1 MAAASAASR
10 GKRTLLLEKNKKLG
24 VKILMSG
31 GTRCNV
37 THNCSVR
44 EIALAFGPNG
54 RFLHSPLATLGPE
67 DVLSMLR
74 AEGVETKVES
84 TGKIFPASN
93 RAIDVRDALVRIA
106 RCSGAEIHNETAV
119 VECVKGS
126 DAADPFRVSTDQEQ
140 LLTKSLLITSGG
152 RSYPGCGTTGDGYA
166 WAERF
171 GHSLTDMSPAL
182 TPIVSQ
188 VPWANELKGISLQ
201 NVGTKIADGSGQTK
215 MQNDQPILFTHFGFS
230 GPAPMNV
237 SRVIGLHPEEKYKLN
252 LDLFPSEN
260 QEQLFNRFAESCRS
274 PKFSVVEQILETAWP
289 KRFREA
295 VLTSLQIGPRDRT
308 AEISKQRLRQLA
320 ISLKQLSFPIH
331 GTRGYAK
338 AEVTAG
344 GVTLSEVDS
353 KTMQSKLLPGLFFAG
368 EILDLDGPIGGFNFQ
383 SAFSTGWL
391 AGQNV

>member
-1 MAAASAASR
+1 MAAASAASC
-10 GKRTLLLEKNKKLG
+10 GKQTLLLEKNKKLG

-44 EIALAFGPNG
+44 EIASAFGRNG

-67 DVLSMLR
+67 DVLAMLH
-74 AEGVETKVES
+74 AEGLATKVES

-106 RCSGAEIHNETAV
+106 KRSGAEIHNETAV
-119 VECVKGS
+119 VQCEKESGGTN
-126 DAADPFRVSTDQEQ
+126 PFRVSTQHEQ
-140 LLTKSLLITSGG
+140 LLARSLIITSGG

-166 WAERF
+166 WAKGF
-171 GHSLTDMSPAL
+171 GHSLTDLAPAL

-215 MQNDQPILFTHFGFS
+215 MENDQPILFTHFGFS

-237 SRVIGLHPEEKYKLN
+237 SRLVGLFPEEKFSLN

-260 QEQLFNRFAESCRS
+260 QEQLFNRFAEACRS
-274 PKFSVVEQILETAWP
+274 PDFAVVDQLLEPAWP

-295 VLTSLQIGPRDRT
+295 LLKSLEIKPRERT
-308 AEISKQRLRQLA
+308 AEISKQRLRQIA
-320 ISLKQLSFPIH
+320 VSLKQLSFPIH
-331 GTRGYAK
+331 GTRGYGK

-344 GVTLSEVDS
+344 GVSLSEVDS
-353 KTMQSKLLPGLFFAG
+353 KTMQSKLVPGLFFAG

-383 SAFSTGWL
+383 AAFSTGWL
-391 AGQNV
+391 AGQNT